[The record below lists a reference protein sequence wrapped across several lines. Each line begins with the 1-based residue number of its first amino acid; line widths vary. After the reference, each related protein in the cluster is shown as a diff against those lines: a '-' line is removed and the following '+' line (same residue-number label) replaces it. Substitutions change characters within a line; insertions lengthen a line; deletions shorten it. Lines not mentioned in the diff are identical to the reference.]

1 MTTLWQ
7 STPLVVV
14 SSGEEEPTHC
24 KWWNLTGYRAQ
35 NARMILNSLWFPF
48 DQFLCCRHTSCH
60 MLNWGLGFLHMTAG
74 VCFPTQDINTTTSL
88 SPHNL
93 SPLAAYVNCRVM
105 VWTTDRAPGEKTQSA
120 VGARL
125 HPLGPNLRADCHSGM
140 LSYWRSLL
148 GRVVFFFFFCDPRRI
163 WRAFWWEG
171 DWRAFLFFITTFYHA
186 GSYTLAPSYF
196 MRPFWR

>member
-1 MTTLWQ
+1 MQEWFLTHYGSLLTSSSAAGTLLETCETVTCWIEALVFYTWQ
-7 STPLVVV
+7 QGCVFPHRISTQPQVCL
-14 SSGEEEPTHC
+14 
-24 KWWNLTGYRAQ
+24 
-35 NARMILNSLWFPF
+35 
-48 DQFLCCRHTSCH
+48 HTIC
-60 MLNWGLGFLHMTAG
+60 
-74 VCFPTQDINTTTSL
+74 P
-88 SPHNL
+88 P
-93 SPLAAYVNCRVM
+93 PAAYVNCRVM

-148 GRVVFFFFFCDPRRI
+148 GRVVFFFFCDPRRI